1 MKKKVVITSSK
12 HQKNLE
18 NYRKKYVRAA
28 EGDLDDFDMDDA
40 DVDGVLDAIDDVA
53 DNVDD
58 LQDAI
63 DSIDEDD
70 LDIAMNNNIANHY
83 IAECGKCYG
92 VFISAVVESD
102 QKIEY
107 VSGQCPICH
116 KDTEQYLKWVIKE
129 VD

>member
-1 MKKKVVITSSK
+1 MKKKVVIKSSRSQNHVK
-12 HQKNLE
+12 

-28 EGDLDDFDMDDA
+28 EGDMDDFDIDDE
-40 DVDGVLDAIDDVA
+40 DIDGVMDAIDDVA
-53 DNVDD
+53 NNVED
-58 LQDAI
+58 LQDAV
-63 DSIDEDD
+63 DDIDEDD

-83 IAECGKCYG
+83 IAECSKCYG

-116 KDTEQYLKWVIKE
+116 KETEQFLKWVIKE
-129 VD
+129 A